1 MGEETKRNKYLYLT
15 AYFGLNILMCYLLT
29 SNLILK
35 DLSPF
40 PRDFFMYV
48 NSLFGDLGFLLLF
61 YAISLLIFKTGYN
74 RAKFL
79 MIISIIFGILFLGI
93 SIYFQYYG
101 MFFSFYNLATFS
113 ATGGGE
119 AFGFL
124 LGSLW
129 ILLKQANYFFFSSA
143 IFMIILFIVLFFRKR
158 KDQTFRKSS
167 LVTGIKRI
175 YVGLGLFVFGI
186 LMMISSLGAYKVNIE
201 NTWYQDNATPLYGTE
216 AVGLF
221 NYYVYDAYNYYILRK
236 EGYSDDIIE
245 ELKEKL
251 EEYKSPG
258 YKSPIDDRIT
268 LNNDYENL
276 FAGKNLLLIQVES
289 LNNFVIGLEIEI
301 DGEYVEVTPNLNK
314 LVENSVYFNN
324 HYTTV
329 GIGNTSDAEFTVLTG
344 LYPRGYNYTIYEYN
358 NVDYQTL
365 PKLFSE
371 KGYDTFSAHANTGD
385 FYDRNW
391 IHPELYGFDYHIAK
405 EQLEIDEKDLIHTW
419 LNDEVF
425 LRNVIDLM
433 IEESA
438 DGPVFAFA
446 ITISCHMPYNV
457 PEERKKEETLFPGK
471 ENLLPENFILTRNFA
486 LNEQLV
492 GYLEHV
498 SYTDYALGKA
508 LEYLEETGL
517 AEDTIVVLYGD
528 HGSGVDVFQMF
539 YENPEL
545 FTNTINQNISFEED
559 EISRKLLERRMLA
572 QVPMIIYD
580 PSGASHEILPPQTIS
595 LVRAHNSI
603 SRTLATLFGLNPTY
617 YFGINALSDTRT
629 IAYNPRNF
637 DIFADGLVISGQ
649 SIDFVIEKEYEEIYD
664 LEMLEK
670 VVEAFR
676 RQKDFNDKLLKSEIF
691 PKMTNKS

>member
-129 ILLKQANYFFFSSA
+129 TLLKQANYFFFSSA

-438 DGPVFAFA
+438 GGPVFAFA

>member
-40 PRDFFMYV
+40 PRDFFMHV